1 MAGCGAFTRGRA
13 GRAWVQL
20 LQKMQGLLVLAMSVE
35 DGMSAKE
42 RPIIFSAPMVEAI
55 LEGRKT
61 QTRRIV
67 KPQPVALDSASTCIG
82 SKQFCDEFCFYGRQ
96 GVILYVKETHWRFG
110 HWVRN
115 GKTKTGKQAWKFQP
129 DYPPNLKCSVI
140 FCSGCKKPP
149 SAPPPRGSARPGWWK
164 RPAIF
169 LPASYSRI
177 KLGVVSIGIQRVQ
190 DITEEDA
197 RAEGCGAA
205 CSSPPDGPA
214 KYRIGYSL
222 LWDSIYGKGS
232 GAENPWVWK
241 ITFKRV

>member
-1 MAGCGAFTRGRA
+1 
-13 GRAWVQL
+13 
-20 LQKMQGLLVLAMSVE
+20 
-35 DGMSAKE
+35 MSAKE
-42 RPIIFSAPMVEAI
+42 RPILFSTPMVKAI

-67 KPQPVALDSASTCIG
+67 KPQPVRIYDFQTPRKQKKGDLFIGPDLLPTGPNVNLVIGVALDSASTRCIG

-140 FCSGCKKPP
+140 FCAGCKEPP
-149 SAPPPRGSARPGWWK
+149 AAPPPRGTAWPGWWK